1 MRKTRSRRASRRKQI
16 AARWRFVAGFTLFAS
31 ALAAAI
37 LFIDRPSGQPAVSD
51 AGQPQAA
58 VAPDLPT
65 LPAAVLD
72 RAVYPYSIIE
82 GGARSA
88 EELKQ
93 AIAADPVVAA
103 HYADFDLENT
113 KVVRLE
119 QPKLAHVSYRLG
131 NAVYWTRK
139 PLVIGAG
146 ETVLTDGVHIARTRC
161 ANQLADMPGE
171 TSAAEPA
178 LAVLDTPLPVA
189 APALQALMSPVETR
203 PGQAGGIMGS
213 LGGTLSPGLFG
224 GGGGQP
230 FGSSPAAAG
239 TATGIQ
245 AEDPANPVPDSVED
259 PSDDP
264 RDPGG
269 YPGIPSNFPAPPGGS
284 MPPLDGPPN
293 TPDTPEWLVPPEALL
308 PPGSLDVPLDPFDP
322 GDPGGP
328 HTPDVPEVVPVPEPG
343 TALLMLGG
351 AAAYAARRLKKKRLA
366 TGSSA

>member
-1 MRKTRSRRASRRKQI
+1 MRKTRSRRGSRRKQI

-37 LFIDRPSGQPAVSD
+37 LFIDQPSAQPAVSD

-58 VAPDLPT
+58 VTPDLPT

-72 RAVYPYSIIE
+72 RAVYPYSIVE

-88 EELKQ
+88 DELKQ
-93 AIAADPVVAA
+93 AIAEDPVVAA

-119 QPKLAHVSYRLG
+119 QPKLAHVSYRVG

-146 ETVLTDGVHIARTRC
+146 ETVLTDGVHVARTRC

-189 APALQALMSPVETR
+189 AAALQPAISPVETR
-203 PGQAGGIMGS
+203 PGQAGGILGS
-213 LGGTLSPGLFG
+213 LDGSLSSGMFPG
-224 GGGGQP
+224 GGGGQLS
-230 FGSSPAAAG
+230 GSSPAAAEA
-239 TATGIQ
+239 ATGIE
-245 AEDPANPVPDSVED
+245 AEHSANPGP
-259 PSDDP
+259 PDDP
-264 RDPGG
+264 GDPGG
-269 YPGIPSNFPAPPGGS
+269 YSGIPSNFPAPPGGS

-293 TPDTPEWLVPPEALL
+293 TPDTPKWLVPPETLL
-308 PPGSLDVPLDPFDP
+308 PPGSIDVPLDPFDP
-322 GDPGGP
+322 GDPDGP
-328 HTPDVPEVVPVPEPG
+328 QTHDVPEVVPVPEPG

-366 TGSSA
+366 TSD